1 MIGPQMHA
9 WSKALVHG
17 DDRTVSV
24 SWVRGV
30 EQGLHSVAVTY
41 TPDAV
46 RIGTRLGIRPGFWG
60 VTGHVVVRMIVE
72 HTVVR
77 LREPVRGRRIEVLSE
92 PV

>member
-1 MIGPQMHA
+1 MHD
-9 WSKALVHG
+9 
-17 DDRTVSV
+17 DDRTLTV

-30 EQGLHSVAVTY
+30 EQGLHSTVVAF

-46 RIGTRLGIRPGFWG
+46 RIGTRLGTRPGFWG
-60 VTGHVVVRMIVE
+60 MSGHVVVRMIVE

-77 LREPVRGRRIEVLSE
+77 LREPVRGRRVEVVTE